1 MKQIT
6 IIAPSQ
12 TGLIATISDQLGQ
25 SEINIESITA
35 MVVQDRDVVTLTV
48 NEYDR
53 ALLVLRNAGFDAFS
67 EDAEIINIKDEP
79 GALAKITRR
88 LYEGGITVRR
98 IRLLYRQYGEALVAV
113 AMDSSDR
120 GIQLIQDLLV
130 SSGTD
135 Q

>member
-6 IIAPSQ
+6 IIAQ
-12 TGLIATISDQLGQ
+12 TTKGLIASISEKLGQ
-25 SEINIESITA
+25 AGINIESIAA

-48 NEYDR
+48 DTYDK
-53 ALLVLRNAGFDAFS
+53 ALLVLRDAGYNAFS

-88 LYEGGITVRR
+88 LYEGGINVRS

-113 AMDSSDR
+113 AMDSPEL
-120 GIQLIQDLLV
+120 GMELIQDLLV
-130 SSGTD
+130 NRSK
-135 Q
+135 